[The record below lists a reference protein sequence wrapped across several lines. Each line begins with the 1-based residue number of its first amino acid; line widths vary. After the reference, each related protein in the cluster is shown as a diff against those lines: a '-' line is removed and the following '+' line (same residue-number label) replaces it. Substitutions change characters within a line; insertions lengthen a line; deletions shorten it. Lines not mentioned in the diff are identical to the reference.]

1 MVVVLKDN
9 EIDWL
14 ASVLAD
20 AAKTEIMPR
29 FRKLDAGDIK
39 QKTTAYDLV
48 TEADINAEKM
58 ITRVLS
64 EKYPDAVVLGEEAVS
79 AGTATLGNLH
89 HADLAFVIDP
99 VDGTYNFASGVPLF
113 GVMMSV
119 LAKGE
124 TIAGIIYD
132 PMVQDYI
139 MAVRGSGAFHI
150 SGEQKRRMK
159 VAEAKDISQM
169 LGSVSWQY
177 MPEPLRSR
185 VAANQ
190 AKFMSQIG
198 YRCAAHEYRLLADGH
213 AHFAVYN
220 KLMPWDHL
228 AGSLIHAEAGGYSA
242 RFDGSHYMPE
252 HVDGGLIVAPD
263 KESWHAIKEALW
275 S

>member
-1 MVVVLKDN
+1 MTFNEN

-14 ASVLAD
+14 AGVLAD
-20 AAKTEIMPR
+20 AAKAEIMPR

-48 TEADINAEKM
+48 TEADINAEKY

-64 EKYPDAVVLGEEAVS
+64 EKYPDAIVLGEEAVS
-79 AGTATLGNLH
+79 AGTAHLDSLH
-89 HADLAFVIDP
+89 DADLAFVIDP

-124 TIAGIIYD
+124 TVAGIIYD
-132 PMVQDYI
+132 PMGQDYI
-139 MAVRGSGAFHI
+139 MAVRGGGAYHV
-150 SGEQKRRMK
+150 QAARRRALK
-159 VAEAKDISQM
+159 VAAAQDVSQM

-177 MPEPLRSR
+177 MQEPLRSKI
-185 VAANQ
+185 AGNQ

-228 AGSLIHAEAGGYSA
+228 AGSLIHTEAGGYAA
-242 RFDGSHYMPE
+242 RFDGSRYLPQ

-263 KESWHAIKEALW
+263 QESWHAIKATLW